1 MHTLILGAGFSGQH
15 IAAEAAEFGSVCGTR
30 RSVEGLDELRELGI
44 AGCLVDGTAS
54 AALLEELSQVTH
66 LVVSVAPARDLPLQ
80 DPMLELLQPLVNVSP
95 NVSPLSRADAPLRS
109 LRWIGY
115 LSTIGVYG
123 DHEGQWVDEDTPC
136 TSTQTRSLAR
146 REAELA
152 WQALGRKL
160 RVPVSVLR
168 LSGIYGPGRNA
179 VKDAV
184 AGRARMLIKPGQ
196 VFNRIHVQ
204 DLATATMLAAREEFD
219 GLLNITDDE
228 PAPPQ
233 DVIRYAHQLVGKSD
247 PEAVDFATAD
257 ITPMARSFYSENK
270 RVRNDRS
277 KALLHMCYRFP
288 TYRQGLD
295 DIAESLS

>member
-15 IAAEAAEFGSVCGTR
+15 IAAEASACGSVCGTR
-30 RSVEGLDELRELGI
+30 RSTEGLLELQKSGI
-44 AGCLVDGTAS
+44 AGCLVDGAVND
-54 AALLEELSQVTH
+54 ALLRELSQVTH
-66 LVVSVAPARDLPLQ
+66 LVVSVAPARHLPLQ
-80 DPMLELLQPLVNVSP
+80 DPMLELLKPLLKGVRQF
-95 NVSPLSRADAPLRS
+95 RADAPLRA
-109 LRWIGY
+109 LKWIGY

-123 DHEGQWVDEDTPC
+123 DHEGRWVDEDTPC
-136 TSTQTRSLAR
+136 TSTQVRSRAR
-146 REAELA
+146 HEAELA
-152 WQALGRKL
+152 WQALGREL
-160 RVPVSVLR
+160 GVPVSVLR

-179 VKDAV
+179 VKDAQ

-204 DLATATMLAAREEFD
+204 DLATATILAARQQAD
-219 GLLNITDDE
+219 GILNITDDE

-233 DVIRYAHQLVGKSD
+233 DVIRYAHRLAGKPD
-247 PEAVDFATAD
+247 PEAHDFATAD

-277 KALLHMCYRFP
+277 KSILNMSYRFP

-295 DIAESLS
+295 HIADALS